1 MTDFLPLFPL
11 KMVVFPGEKINLHVF
26 EPRYKQLIR
35 ECEENGVTF
44 GIPAYINNKIM
55 EFGTEL
61 KLLSVEKRYN
71 NGELDIKTQAIGLF
85 RIDEYYKVAPQ
96 KLYAGADIIRLA
108 EEDER
113 EPTLNNKIL
122 KELKELF
129 RILGV
134 EKKLPE
140 STEDFITCDIAH
152 HVGFSIE
159 QEYEFLCLTSEL
171 KRQHYMFDHLNRL
184 IPIVREMERLRL
196 KAQLNGHFKNAIPPI
211 KED

>member
-11 KMVVFPGEKINLHVF
+11 KMVVFPGEEINLHVF

-44 GIPAYINNKIM
+44 GIPAFINDKIM
-55 EFGTEL
+55 ELGTEL
-61 KLLSVEKRYN
+61 KLLSIEKRYE
-71 NGELDIKTQAIGLF
+71 NGELDIKTAAIGLF
-85 RIDEYYKVAPQ
+85 RIDEYYTIAPQ
-96 KLYAGADIIRLA
+96 KLYAGADIIRLQ

-122 KELKELF
+122 VELKELF
-129 RILGV
+129 RILGID
-134 EKKLPE
+134 KKLPE
-140 STEDFITCDIAH
+140 TAEAFVTRDIAH

-171 KRQHYMFDHLNRL
+171 KRQHYIFDHLDRL

-196 KAQLNGHFKNAIPPI
+196 KAQLNGHFKNAIPPM
-211 KED
+211 EE